1 MNRRWLAATPLVIAA
16 MLPGWAGAQV
26 PGRHPPY
33 LHALTDLHDARYYL
47 SHRSGPPLAPPERR
61 AIAEINR
68 TMRLIQRAAYGDGK
82 NLAFHP
88 AEDLPPPQ
96 VPRLAR
102 VSQLLRR
109 ARADIGAPEDNPN
122 VWRFRYNAAIHLDRA
137 IRISERMMVRM
148 EPQTLP

>member
-1 MNRRWLAATPLVIAA
+1 MKCQWLAAAPLVFAA
-16 MLPGWAGAQV
+16 MLPGWAVAQV

-47 SHRSGPPLAPPERR
+47 SHRAGPPLTPPERR
-61 AIAEINR
+61 AIAAISHS
-68 TMRLIQRAAYGDGK
+68 MRLIQRAAYGDGK

-88 AEDLPPPQ
+88 AEDLPPPR
-96 VPRLAR
+96 VPRLMR

-122 VWRFRYNAAIHLDRA
+122 VWRFRYAAAIHLDRA

-148 EPQTLP
+148 EPPARP